1 MRVEASRRLLARR
14 DDVWA
19 LLAEPYHL
27 SDWWLGYTAVRPD
40 RRGLT
45 PGARWT
51 VVRSANAGLL
61 RRPGGEGMI
70 VIESVEPTLSLGWR
84 DLEQGFT
91 AAIAI
96 ANADGET
103 DATLS
108 LDAPWWRLF
117 VEGLRSAPQ
126 QALARLHALCQT
138 ADALAGRERT

>member
-1 MRVEASRRLLARR
+1 MKIKASCRLLARR
-14 DDVWA
+14 EDVWA

-27 SDWWLGYTAVRPD
+27 SDWWPGYTAVRPD
-40 RRGLT
+40 RRGVA

-51 VVRSANAGLL
+51 VVRSANPGLL

-70 VIESVEPTLSLGWR
+70 VIESVERTLSLAWR

-91 AAIAI
+91 AKISI

-108 LDAPWWRLF
+108 LVAPWWRLF
-117 VEGLRSAPQ
+117 AEGLRGAPQ
-126 QALARLHALCQT
+126 QALTRLHALCQT
-138 ADALAGRERT
+138 ADALAGRDRA